1 LVDKKENF
9 TMSVTNR
16 VISVDEWEYI
26 IKKDPVYFDSIVNL
40 IDRLGLFQ
48 DESEPGYQVIQL
60 CEAGEDLDKYH
71 WEKYIW
77 NFGKGPFIGVKLVRS
92 GGK

>member
-1 LVDKKENF
+1 
-9 TMSVTNR
+9 MSVTNR

-77 NFGKGPFIGVKLVRS
+77 NFGKGSFVGVKLVKDKS
-92 GGK
+92 